1 MGRMLKSGEYKPA
14 PSAAKRSERMSGPIQ
29 FQDALRKGTNVKVF
43 MGAGWEKG
51 TVVQWEKTRVSV
63 RLARGNK
70 TVVCRDAR
78 NLEVLTND

>member
-1 MGRMLKSGEYKPA
+1 MGRTLKDGTYKPA

-51 TVVQWEKTRVSV
+51 VVVQWEKSRCTV
-63 RLARGNK
+63 RLNRGNK
-70 TVVCRDAR
+70 TVVCHDSR
-78 NLEVLTND
+78 NLEVL